1 MNVLEVREI
10 FSAEEI
16 AHQVKIL
23 GKQIDLQYHEEPLV
37 LVGVLKGAV
46 VFCADLLRALNRK
59 SVEIDFVCL
68 SSYGNEQISSQ
79 DINFSKD
86 VSTDLTGKHVL
97 IVEDIVDTGR
107 SMQFLSQRFS
117 TSGAA
122 SVRTVVLIDKH
133 ERREVDFT
141 PDFVGFRIAG
151 GFIVGYGLDFAE
163 QYRSLPG
170 LYELIVE

>member
-1 MNVLEVREI
+1 MNVCEVREI

-16 AHQVKIL
+16 AIQVKML
-23 GKQIDLQYHEEPLV
+23 GKQIDLLYKDEPLV
-37 LVGVLKGAV
+37 LIGVLKGAV

-68 SSYGNEQISSQ
+68 SSYGMEQVSSQ
-79 DINFSKD
+79 KMNFSKD
-86 VSTDLTGKHVL
+86 ISTDLQGKHVL
-97 IVEDIVDTGR
+97 LVEDIVDTGR
-107 SMQFLSQRFS
+107 SMQFLMQRFEQS
-117 TSGAA
+117 AA
-122 SVRTVVLIDKH
+122 LSVRSAVLIDKH

-170 LYELIVE
+170 LYELIIE

>member
-1 MNVLEVREI
+1 MNVVEVREL

-16 AHQVKIL
+16 SAQVRAL
-23 GKQIDLQYHEEPLV
+23 GKQIDLLYRDEPLV

-46 VFCADLLRALNRK
+46 VFCADLLRALGRK

-68 SSYGNEQISSQ
+68 SSYGMGQTSSGN
-79 DINFSKD
+79 IEFSKD
-86 VSTDLTGKHVL
+86 ISTDLAGKHVL
-97 IVEDIVDTGR
+97 VVEDIVDTGR
-107 SMQFLSQRFS
+107 SMQFLMQRFENC
-117 TSGAA
+117 GAL
-122 SVRTVVLIDKH
+122 SVRSAVLINKH
-133 ERREVDFT
+133 ERREVDFS
-141 PDFVGFRIAG
+141 PDFVCFRIFG